1 MEHNVSVKFSRDGH
15 EAKESGS
22 GEHAR
27 PIGINFLTIS
37 NNNIVITLIIIITEN
52 DKQQQ

>member
-27 PIGINFLTIS
+27 PIGKTSLQYLTI
-37 NNNIVITLIIIITEN
+37 IYR
-52 DKQQQ
+52 K